1 MGKRKFI
8 ESLND
13 AIDGLIKIFR
23 EQKNM
28 RFHFLVVIFLLLLG
42 LFLGMSKIELIILFI
57 ATGVILLME
66 TINSCIEDV
75 LDFLHPEYNPKIK
88 VIKDMWAGAV
98 LFSGILAGIVCY
110 LLFSSYLVI
119 PVENGIQRLKETYWY
134 FTFFTLLLVIS
145 IVIIIKAF
153 FHKGRPLRGG
163 LPSGHS
169 AVAFSIW
176 TMVLFLQPNIV
187 IATLVLILAILI
199 AVSRIRQDIH
209 SVSEVF
215 LGALIG
221 ILITLLIF
229 QILS

>member
-1 MGKRKFI
+1 
-8 ESLND
+8 
-13 AIDGLIKIFR
+13 
-23 EQKNM
+23 
-28 RFHFLVVIFLLLLG
+28 VIFLLLLG

-110 LLFSSYLVI
+110 LLFSSYLII
-119 PVENGIQRLKETYWY
+119 PVENGIQRLKETHWHL
-134 FTFFTLLLVIS
+134 TFFTLLLVIS

-176 TMVLFLQPNIV
+176 TIVLFLQPNIVV

-215 LGALIG
+215 FGALIG
-221 ILITLLIF
+221 ILITLLIL